1 MEGVRTNFYT
11 SFYAGTKTI
20 FLDGVSFYRAMY
32 RDITS
37 ELLKVAST
45 WKKYNSFQIS
55 KSKSQNHSKNE
66 RARGTIVRTNSSS
79 SFSFILL
86 SMLVRLPFSMGYLFL
101 EILDLILSKF
111 PNIQR
116 TRGTNKFDQIGDYPA
131 TNYPRQADKRV
142 AL

>member
-1 MEGVRTNFYT
+1 MLEKWKEFEQIFILLSMLVLKL
-11 SFYAGTKTI
+11 SFSMGCLFIVQCTEI
-20 FLDGVSFYRAMY
+20 QR
-32 RDITS
+32 I
-37 ELLKVAST
+37 ST